1 MDKMKNSG
9 MSETMQ
15 TLTRKSAC
23 VMLSLLLLLS
33 AVLPVKAAAE
43 TASAKVVRVGSF
55 EDTFNY
61 VNEKG
66 ARKGYGYELLET
78 LSGYTG
84 WQFEYVTCDWS
95 DCFEKLKNGEVDI
108 IGGISYTEDRTQEML
123 FSDESMGVEKYYLY
137 ADLSR
142 ADISASD
149 FKTLNGKK
157 IGVLMG
163 TEPEVMLAEWEEKYG
178 LKTEHVNISNNEDVK
193 QKLANHEI
201 DCFVSLEESFWAER
215 GISTITRV
223 GESGIYYA
231 INKNRPDIKEELDD
245 AMRALDEAV
254 PFYTADLYKRYFSM
268 DYTPILTGEE
278 KAWLRKHG
286 AIRMGFL
293 ASDSGVSTYDPATGE
308 FTGVITDYIQF
319 AADCLGNQE
328 LEFQLVGYDS
338 KEAELDALKSG
349 EIDMIFHCDQN
360 PNLAE
365 EYHFACTNTTWTSNL
380 MAVTNKQHFNENN
393 VNRIVVPQNK
403 LSLKKYLAFYYPQ
416 WEIVDCDTQED
427 AARLVKDG
435 QADCFV
441 TGISSENKYSK
452 KYSFYSVPLVN
463 PVRSCFA
470 VNSGNRSLLSILNKT
485 IKAMPVNMLAGALAM
500 YKSSA
505 RKVTLS
511 DFIRDNFFKVM
522 LISSIA
528 VAVVLLTILMLL
540 QKARK
545 AEAAA
550 RKAASDTQEL
560 NAKLQV
566 AVEKAES
573 ANRAKSTFLSNMSHD
588 IRTPMNAIIGFTTLA
603 LSNIDDTDRVKD
615 YLGKTLASSN
625 HLLSL
630 INDVL
635 DMSRIESGKIH
646 LEEVEVN
653 LSDVLHD
660 LKTIVSGQIYAKQ
673 LELYM
678 DAMDVTDEDV
688 YCDKTRLNQI
698 LLNLLSN
705 AIKFTPAG
713 GTVSVR
719 VRQLAGKVR
728 GCGQYEFRIKDNG
741 IGMSQEFAQKIF
753 EPFER
758 ERTSTVSRIQGTGLG
773 MAITKNIVDMM
784 GGTIEVQTAQGKGTE
799 FTVCVPMRAQ
809 TEQRPVEKITELEGL
824 KALVV
829 DDDFNTCDSVTKML
843 VKVGMRAEWTLS
855 GKEAVLRARQSIEMS
870 DVYHAYIIDWRLPDM
885 NGIEVTRQIRSL
897 HDDTPIIILTAYD
910 WSDIEV
916 EAKAAGVTAFCAKP
930 MFMSDLRETLMSALG
945 QKPADAVQRLLPEK
959 NADFKGKHILLVEDN
974 ELNREI
980 AQEILREYGFL
991 VDSAEN
997 GAVAVEKVSTTAPGS
1012 YDLVLMDVQMPIMDG
1027 YTATRKIRARRPKPL
1042 KSLRR
1047 HHGAGGR
1054 LGTQRRRVGH
1064 HPPLQTLRKA
1074 QLQPCGGRRQPHEA
1088 HEHCHE
1094 AAVLSAVPAG
1104 LY

>member
-78 LSGYTG
+78 LSGYAG

-95 DCFEKLKNGEVDI
+95 DCFEKLKNGEIDI

-123 FSDESMGVEKYYLY
+123 FSDEPMGVEKYYLY

-293 ASDSGVSTYDPATGE
+293 ASDSGVSTFDPATGE

-393 VNRIVVPQNK
+393 VNRIAVPQNK

-511 DFIRDNFFKVM
+511 DFIKDNFFKVM

-678 DAMDVTDEDV
+678 DVMDVTDEDV

-855 GKEAVLRARQSIEMS
+855 GKEAVLRARQALEMS

-945 QKPADAVQRLLPEK
+945 QKSADAVQGLLPEK

-997 GAVAVEKVSTTAPGS
+997 GAVAVEKVSTAAPGS

-1027 YTATRKIRARRPKPL
+1027 YTATRKIRALDDPARAKLPILAMTANAFDEDRRNALESGMNGFLSKPIVIDDL
-1042 KSLRR
+1042 MQELHKIL
-1047 HHGAGGR
+1047 
-1054 LGTQRRRVGH
+1054 
-1064 HPPLQTLRKA
+1064 
-1074 QLQPCGGRRQPHEA
+1074 
-1088 HEHCHE
+1088 
-1094 AAVLSAVPAG
+1094 
-1104 LY
+1104 

>member
-1 MDKMKNSG
+1 MGKMKNFG
-9 MSETMQ
+9 TSETMQ
-15 TLTRKSAC
+15 TLMRKSVCAL
-23 VMLSLLLLLS
+23 LSLLLLLS
-33 AVLPVKAAAE
+33 VVLPVKAAAE
-43 TASAKVVRVGSF
+43 TAPVKVVRVGSF

-95 DCFEKLKNGEVDI
+95 NCFKKLKNGEIDI
-108 IGGISYTEDRTQEML
+108 MGGISYTEDRTEEML
-123 FSDESMGVEKYYLY
+123 FSDEPMGVEKYYLY

-149 FKTLNGKK
+149 YKTLNGKK

-163 TEPEVMLAEWEEKYG
+163 TEPEVMLTEWEEKYG

-201 DCFVSLEESFWAER
+201 DCFVSLEESFWADL

-231 INKNRPDIKEELDD
+231 LNKDRPDLKEELDD
-245 AMRALDEAV
+245 AMRALDEAA

-278 KAWLRKHG
+278 MAWLKEHG
-286 AIRMGFL
+286 AIKMGFL
-293 ASDSGVSTYDPATGE
+293 TSDSGVSTFDPATGE

-349 EIDMIFHCDQN
+349 EIDMIFHFDQS
-360 PNLAE
+360 PNRAE
-365 EYHFACTNTTWTSNL
+365 EYQFACTNTTWTSNL
-380 MAVTNKQHFNENN
+380 MAVTNQQLFNENN
-393 VNRIVVPQNK
+393 VNRIAVPQNK

-427 AARLVKDG
+427 AAKLVKDG

-511 DFIRDNFFKVM
+511 DFIKDNFFMALLV
-522 LISSIA
+522 SSIA
-528 VAVVLLTILMLL
+528 VAAILLTILKLL
-540 QKARK
+540 RKARK

-573 ANRAKSTFLSNMSHD
+573 ANHAKSTFLFNMSHD
-588 IRTPMNAIIGFTTLA
+588 IRTPMNAIIGYA
-603 LSNIDDTDRVKD
+603 D
-615 YLGKTLASSN
+615 LASR
-625 HLLSL
+625 HLDDPAKLKNYMENIQVCGQNL
-630 INDVL
+630 LMLLNNVL
-635 DMSRIESGKIH
+635 DLARIE
-646 LEEVEVN
+646 N
-653 LSDVLHD
+653 
-660 LKTIVSGQIYAKQ
+660 
-673 LELYM
+673 
-678 DAMDVTDEDV
+678 
-688 YCDKTRLNQI
+688 DKTEMEYSVSDIEKDFRNCVAMFRNQADSKGQTLMVTTQLPYPYVYADI
-698 LLNLLSN
+698 PHLTEICTNLVSN
-705 AIKFTPAG
+705 AVKYTGAG
-713 GTVSVR
+713 GTIRCNVTQKPGEKEGWCDTV
-719 VRQLAGKVR
+719 VTVA
-728 GCGQYEFRIKDNG
+728 DNG
-741 IGMSQEFAQKIF
+741 IGMSQEFQKHIF

-758 ERTSTVSRIQGTGLG
+758 ERTSTVSKVEGSGIGMGIVKKLVGL
-773 MAITKNIVDMM
+773 M
-784 GGTIEVQTAQGKGTE
+784 GGTVEVESRIGVGST
-799 FTVCVPMRAQ
+799 FTVTIPCRIASEDETQAKRETNPSDQKCLCGTRILLTEDNDLNAEIAVELLQEEGCTVDRAKDGVECVDMLEKAANGTYQ
-809 TEQRPVEKITELEGL
+809 LILMDIQMPV
-824 KALVV
+824 
-829 DDDFNTCDSVTKML
+829 
-843 VKVGMRAEWTLS
+843 
-855 GKEAVLRARQSIEMS
+855 
-870 DVYHAYIIDWRLPDM
+870 M
-885 NGIEVTRQIRSL
+885 NG
-897 HDDTPIIILTAYD
+897 YD
-910 WSDIEV
+910 
-916 EAKAAGVTAFCAKP
+916 AA
-930 MFMSDLRETLMSALG
+930 
-945 QKPADAVQRLLPEK
+945 
-959 NADFKGKHILLVEDN
+959 
-974 ELNREI
+974 
-980 AQEILREYGFL
+980 
-991 VDSAEN
+991 
-997 GAVAVEKVSTTAPGS
+997 
-1012 YDLVLMDVQMPIMDG
+1012 
-1027 YTATRKIRARRPKPL
+1027 RKIRGLDDPQKANIPIIAMTANAFTEDRQVALDAGMNDHIAKPINMNVL
-1042 KSLRR
+1042 
-1047 HHGAGGR
+1047 
-1054 LGTQRRRVGH
+1054 V
-1064 HPPLQTLRKA
+1064 PTLRKY
-1074 QLQPCGGRRQPHEA
+1074 L
-1088 HEHCHE
+1088 
-1094 AAVLSAVPAG
+1094 
-1104 LY
+1104 

>member
-95 DCFEKLKNGEVDI
+95 DCFEKLKNGEIDI

-123 FSDESMGVEKYYLY
+123 FSDEPMGVEKYYLY

-149 FKTLNGKK
+149 FKTLNGQK

-215 GISTITRV
+215 GISTITCV

-293 ASDSGVSTYDPATGE
+293 ASDSGVSTFDPATGE

-393 VNRIVVPQNK
+393 VNRIAVPQNK

-511 DFIRDNFFKVM
+511 DFIKDNFFKVM

-678 DAMDVTDEDV
+678 DVMDVTDEDV

-719 VRQLAGKVR
+719 VRQLAGKVH

-916 EAKAAGVTAFCAKP
+916 EAKAAGVTAFCSKP

-945 QKPADAVQRLLPEK
+945 QKQTDAVQGLLPEK

-980 AQEILREYGFL
+980 AQEILQEYGFL
-991 VDSAEN
+991 VDTAEN
-997 GAVAVEKVSTTAPGS
+997 GAVAVEKVSTAAPGS

-1027 YTATRKIRARRPKPL
+1027 YTATRKIRALDDPARAKLPILAMTANAFDEDRRNALESGMNGFLSKPIVIGDL
-1042 KSLRR
+1042 VQELHKIL
-1047 HHGAGGR
+1047 
-1054 LGTQRRRVGH
+1054 
-1064 HPPLQTLRKA
+1064 
-1074 QLQPCGGRRQPHEA
+1074 
-1088 HEHCHE
+1088 
-1094 AAVLSAVPAG
+1094 
-1104 LY
+1104 

>member
-33 AVLPVKAAAE
+33 AMLPVKAAAE
-43 TASAKVVRVGSF
+43 TAPAKVVRVGSF

-95 DCFEKLKNGEVDI
+95 NCFEKLKNGEIDI
-108 IGGISYTEDRTQEML
+108 MGGISYTEDRTEEML
-123 FSDESMGVEKYYLY
+123 FSDEPMGVEKYYLC

-163 TEPEVMLAEWEEKYG
+163 TEPEVMLTEWEEKYG
-178 LKTEHVNISNNEDVK
+178 LETEHVNISNNEDVK

-245 AMRALDEAV
+245 AMRALNEAA

-278 KAWLRKHG
+278 KAWLKEHG
-286 AIRMGFL
+286 AIKMGFL
-293 ASDSGVSTYDPATGE
+293 TSDSGVSTFDPATGE

-349 EIDMIFHCDQN
+349 EIDMIFHFDQS

-393 VNRIVVPQNK
+393 VNRIAVPQNK

-511 DFIRDNFFKVM
+511 DFIKDNFFKVL

-566 AVEKAES
+566 AVEKAET

-678 DAMDVTDEDV
+678 DVMDVTDEDV

-719 VRQLAGKVR
+719 VRQLAGKVH

-758 ERTSTVSRIQGTGLG
+758 ERTSTVSGIQGTGLG

-784 GGTIEVQTAQGKGTE
+784 GGSIEVQTAQGKGSE
-799 FTVCVPMRAQ
+799 FIIRVPLRVQ
-809 TEQRPVEKITELEGL
+809 TEHRPVEKITELEGL

-843 VKVGMRAEWTLS
+843 VKVEMRAEWTLS

-897 HDDTPIIILTAYD
+897 NDDTPIIILTAYD

-916 EAKAAGVTAFCAKP
+916 EAKAAGVTAFCSKP
-930 MFMSDLRETLMSALG
+930 MFLSDLRETLMSALG
-945 QKPADAVQRLLPEK
+945 QKLTDASQELLPEK
-959 NADFKGKHILLVEDN
+959 NADFKDRHILLVEDN

-980 AQEILREYGFL
+980 AQEILREYGFQ
-991 VDSAEN
+991 VDTAEN
-997 GAVAVEKVSTTAPGS
+997 GEVAVEKVSTAAPGS
-1012 YDLVLMDVQMPIMDG
+1012 YDLVLMDVQMPVMDG
-1027 YTATRKIRARRPKPL
+1027 YTATRKIRALDDPARAKLPILAMTANAFDEDRRNALESGMNGFLSKPIVIGDL
-1042 KSLRR
+1042 VQELHKIL
-1047 HHGAGGR
+1047 
-1054 LGTQRRRVGH
+1054 
-1064 HPPLQTLRKA
+1064 
-1074 QLQPCGGRRQPHEA
+1074 
-1088 HEHCHE
+1088 
-1094 AAVLSAVPAG
+1094 
-1104 LY
+1104 

>member
-15 TLTRKSAC
+15 TLIRKSAC

-78 LSGYTG
+78 LSGYAG

-95 DCFEKLKNGEVDI
+95 GCFEKLKNGEIDI

-123 FSDESMGVEKYYLY
+123 FSDEPMGVEKYYLY

-293 ASDSGVSTYDPATGE
+293 ASDSGVSTFDPATGE

-393 VNRIVVPQNK
+393 VNRIAVPQNK

-511 DFIRDNFFKVM
+511 DFIKDNFFKVM

-660 LKTIVSGQIYAKQ
+660 LKTIVSGQIFAKQ

-678 DAMDVTDEDV
+678 DVMDVTDEDV

-997 GAVAVEKVSTTAPGS
+997 GAVAVEKVSTAAPGS

-1027 YTATRKIRARRPKPL
+1027 YTATRKIRALDDPARAKLPILAMTANAFDEDRRNALESGMNGFLSKPIVIDDL
-1042 KSLRR
+1042 V
-1047 HHGAGGR
+1047 
-1054 LGTQRRRVGH
+1054 QE
-1064 HPPLQTLRKA
+1064 LRKI
-1074 QLQPCGGRRQPHEA
+1074 L
-1088 HEHCHE
+1088 
-1094 AAVLSAVPAG
+1094 
-1104 LY
+1104 

>member
-1 MDKMKNSG
+1 
-9 MSETMQ
+9 MQ

-95 DCFEKLKNGEVDI
+95 DCFEKLKNGEIDI

-123 FSDESMGVEKYYLY
+123 FSDEPMGVEKYYLY

-293 ASDSGVSTYDPATGE
+293 ASDSGVSTFDPATGE

-393 VNRIVVPQNK
+393 VNRIAVPQNK

-511 DFIRDNFFKVM
+511 DFIKDNFFKVM

-615 YLGKTLASSN
+615 YLAKTLASSN

-855 GKEAVLRARQSIEMS
+855 GKEAVLRARQALEMS

-916 EAKAAGVTAFCAKP
+916 EAKAAGVTAFCSKP

-945 QKPADAVQRLLPEK
+945 QKSADAVQGLLPEK

-997 GAVAVEKVSTTAPGS
+997 GAVAVEKVSTAAPGS
-1012 YDLVLMDVQMPIMDG
+1012 YDLVLMDAQMPIMDG
-1027 YTATRKIRARRPKPL
+1027 YTATRKIRALDDPARAKLPILAMTANAFDEDRRNALESGMNGFLSKPIVIDDL
-1042 KSLRR
+1042 VQELHKIL
-1047 HHGAGGR
+1047 
-1054 LGTQRRRVGH
+1054 
-1064 HPPLQTLRKA
+1064 
-1074 QLQPCGGRRQPHEA
+1074 
-1088 HEHCHE
+1088 
-1094 AAVLSAVPAG
+1094 
-1104 LY
+1104 

>member
-1 MDKMKNSG
+1 M
-9 MSETMQ
+9 
-15 TLTRKSAC
+15 RKSVCALLC
-23 VMLSLLLLLS
+23 LLLLLS
-33 AVLPVKAAAE
+33 VVLPVKAAAE
-43 TASAKVVRVGSF
+43 TAPAKVVRVGSF

-66 ARKGYGYELLET
+66 ARKGYGYELLQT

-95 DCFEKLKNGEVDI
+95 NCFKKLKNGEIDI

-123 FSDESMGVEKYYLY
+123 FSDEPMGVEKYYLY

-149 FKTLNGKK
+149 YKTLNGKK

-163 TEPEVMLAEWEEKYG
+163 TEPEVMLTEWEEKYG

-231 INKNRPDIKEELDD
+231 INKNRPDLKEELDD

-254 PFYTADLYKRYFSM
+254 PFYTADLYKRYFSL
-268 DYTPILTGEE
+268 DYIPILTGEE
-278 KAWLRKHG
+278 KAWLKEHG
-286 AIRMGFL
+286 AIKMGFL
-293 ASDSGVSTYDPATGE
+293 PSDRGVSTYDPATGE

-349 EIDMIFHCDQN
+349 EIDMIFHFDQS

-393 VNRIVVPQNK
+393 VNRIAVPQNK

-511 DFIRDNFFKVM
+511 DFIKDNFFMALLV
-522 LISSIA
+522 SSIA
-528 VAVVLLTILMLL
+528 VAAILLTILKLL
-540 QKARK
+540 RKARK

-550 RKAASDTQEL
+550 RKAANDTQKL

-566 AVEKAES
+566 AVENAES
-573 ANRAKSTFLSNMSHD
+573 ANHAKSTFLFNMSHD
-588 IRTPMNAIIGFTTLA
+588 IRTPMNAIIGYA
-603 LSNIDDTDRVKD
+603 D
-615 YLGKTLASSN
+615 LASRHLDDPAKLKNYMENIQVCGQNLLMLLNNVLDLARIENDKTEMEYSVSDVEKDFRN
-625 HLLSL
+625 CVAMFRNQADSKGQTLTVTTHLLYPYVYAD
-630 INDVL
+630 IP
-635 DMSRIESGKIH
+635 H
-646 LEEVEVN
+646 LTEICTN
-653 LSDVLHD
+653 LV
-660 LKTIVSGQIYAKQ
+660 
-673 LELYM
+673 
-678 DAMDVTDEDV
+678 
-688 YCDKTRLNQI
+688 
-698 LLNLLSN
+698 SN
-705 AIKFTPAG
+705 AVKYTGAG
-713 GTVSVR
+713 GTIRCNVTQKPGEKEGWCDTV
-719 VRQLAGKVR
+719 VTVA
-728 GCGQYEFRIKDNG
+728 DNG
-741 IGMSQEFAQKIF
+741 IGMSQEFQKHIF

-758 ERTSTVSRIQGTGLG
+758 ERTSTVSKVEGSGIG
-773 MAITKNIVDMM
+773 MGIV
-784 GGTIEVQTAQGKGTE
+784 K
-799 FTVCVPMRAQ
+799 
-809 TEQRPVEKITELEGL
+809 K
-824 KALVV
+824 LV
-829 DDDFNTCDSVTKML
+829 
-843 VKVGMRAEWTLS
+843 G
-855 GKEAVLRARQSIEMS
+855 
-870 DVYHAYIIDWRLPDM
+870 
-885 NGIEVTRQIRSL
+885 
-897 HDDTPIIILTAYD
+897 
-910 WSDIEV
+910 
-916 EAKAAGVTAFCAKP
+916 
-930 MFMSDLRETLMSALG
+930 LMSG
-945 QKPADAVQRLLPEK
+945 T
-959 NADFKGKHILLVEDN
+959 
-974 ELNREI
+974 
-980 AQEILREYGFL
+980 
-991 VDSAEN
+991 
-997 GAVAVEKVSTTAPGS
+997 VAVESKIGVGS
-1012 YDLVLMDVQMPIMDG
+1012 KFTVTIPCRIASEDETQAKRETNPSDQKCLCGTRILLTEDNDLNAEIATELLQEEGCTVDRAKDGVECVDMLEKAANGTYQLILMDIQMPVMNG
-1027 YTATRKIRARRPKPL
+1027 YDAARKIRGLDDPQKANIPIIAMTANAFTEDRQVALDAGMNDHIAKPINMNVL
-1042 KSLRR
+1042 
-1047 HHGAGGR
+1047 
-1054 LGTQRRRVGH
+1054 V
-1064 HPPLQTLRKA
+1064 PTLRKY
-1074 QLQPCGGRRQPHEA
+1074 L
-1088 HEHCHE
+1088 
-1094 AAVLSAVPAG
+1094 
-1104 LY
+1104 

>member
-1 MDKMKNSG
+1 MGKMKNFG
-9 MSETMQ
+9 TSETMQ
-15 TLTRKSAC
+15 TLMRKSVC

-33 AVLPVKAAAE
+33 AVLPVKAAEE
-43 TASAKVVRVGSF
+43 TAPAKVVRVGSF

-66 ARKGYGYELLET
+66 ARKGYGYELLQT

-95 DCFEKLKNGEVDI
+95 NCFEKLKNGEIDI
-108 IGGISYTEDRTQEML
+108 MGGISYTEDRAEEML
-123 FSDESMGVEKYYLY
+123 FSDEPMGEEKYYLY

-149 FKTLNGKK
+149 YKTLNGKK

-163 TEPEVMLAEWEEKYG
+163 TEPEVMLTEWEEKYD

-231 INKNRPDIKEELDD
+231 INKNRPDLKEELDN

-278 KAWLRKHG
+278 KAWLKEHG
-286 AIRMGFL
+286 AIKMGFL
-293 ASDSGVSTYDPATGE
+293 TSDSGVSTFDPATGE

-349 EIDMIFHCDQN
+349 EIDMIFHFDQS

-380 MAVTNKQHFNENN
+380 MVVTNQQFFTENKA
-393 VNRIVVPQNK
+393 NRVAVPQNK

-427 AARLVKDG
+427 AVKLVKDG

-452 KYSFYSVPLVN
+452 KYSFYSVPLLN
-463 PVRSCFA
+463 PVKSCFA

-511 DFIRDNFFKVM
+511 DFIKDNFFMALLV
-522 LISSIA
+522 SSIA
-528 VAVVLLTILMLL
+528 VAAILLTILKLL
-540 QKARK
+540 RKARK

-573 ANRAKSTFLSNMSHD
+573 ANHAKSTFLFNMSHD
-588 IRTPMNAIIGFTTLA
+588 IRTPMNAIIGYA
-603 LSNIDDTDRVKD
+603 D
-615 YLGKTLASSN
+615 LASR
-625 HLLSL
+625 HLDDPAKLKNYMENIQVCGQNL
-630 INDVL
+630 LMLLNNVL
-635 DMSRIESGKIH
+635 DLARIENDKTEMEYS
-646 LEEVEVN
+646 V
-653 LSDVLHD
+653 SDIEKDFRNCVAMFRNQAD
-660 LKTIVSGQIYAKQ
+660 SKGQTLTVTTQLQYPYIYADIPH
-673 LELYM
+673 LTEIC
-678 DAMDVTDEDV
+678 T
-688 YCDKTRLNQI
+688 
-698 LLNLLSN
+698 NLVSN
-705 AIKFTPAG
+705 AVKYTGAG
-713 GTVSVR
+713 GTIRCNVTQKPGEKEGWCDTV
-719 VRQLAGKVR
+719 VTVA
-728 GCGQYEFRIKDNG
+728 DNG
-741 IGMSQEFAQKIF
+741 IGMSQEFQKHIF

-758 ERTSTVSRIQGTGLG
+758 ERTSTVSKVEGSGIGMGIVKKLVGL
-773 MAITKNIVDMM
+773 M
-784 GGTIEVQTAQGKGTE
+784 GGTVEVESRIGVGST
-799 FTVCVPMRAQ
+799 FTVTIPCRIASEDETQAKRETNPSDQKCLCGTRILL
-809 TEQRPVEKITELEGL
+809 TEDNDLNAEIATELLQEEGCTVDRAKDGVECVDML
-824 KALVV
+824 EKAANGTYQLILMDIQMPV
-829 DDDFNTCDSVTKML
+829 
-843 VKVGMRAEWTLS
+843 
-855 GKEAVLRARQSIEMS
+855 
-870 DVYHAYIIDWRLPDM
+870 M
-885 NGIEVTRQIRSL
+885 NG
-897 HDDTPIIILTAYD
+897 YD
-910 WSDIEV
+910 
-916 EAKAAGVTAFCAKP
+916 AA
-930 MFMSDLRETLMSALG
+930 
-945 QKPADAVQRLLPEK
+945 
-959 NADFKGKHILLVEDN
+959 
-974 ELNREI
+974 
-980 AQEILREYGFL
+980 
-991 VDSAEN
+991 
-997 GAVAVEKVSTTAPGS
+997 
-1012 YDLVLMDVQMPIMDG
+1012 
-1027 YTATRKIRARRPKPL
+1027 RKIRGLDDPQKANIPIIAMTANAFTEDRQVALDAGMNDHIAKPINMDVL
-1042 KSLRR
+1042 
-1047 HHGAGGR
+1047 
-1054 LGTQRRRVGH
+1054 V
-1064 HPPLQTLRKA
+1064 PTLRKY
-1074 QLQPCGGRRQPHEA
+1074 L
-1088 HEHCHE
+1088 
-1094 AAVLSAVPAG
+1094 
-1104 LY
+1104 

>member
-15 TLTRKSAC
+15 TLMRKSVC

-66 ARKGYGYELLET
+66 ARKGYGYELLQT

-95 DCFEKLKNGEVDI
+95 DCFEKLKNGEIDI

-123 FSDESMGVEKYYLY
+123 FSDEPMGVEKYYLY

-142 ADISASD
+142 TDISASD

-163 TEPEVMLAEWEEKYG
+163 TEPEEMLTEWEEKHG
-178 LKTEHVNISNNEDVK
+178 IKTEHVNISDNEDVK

-293 ASDSGVSTYDPATGE
+293 ASDSGVSTFDPATGE

-393 VNRIVVPQNK
+393 VNRIAVPQNK

-427 AARLVKDG
+427 AARLIETG

-441 TGISSENKYSK
+441 TGISSEENYSK
-452 KYSFYSVPLVN
+452 KYGFYSVPLLN
-463 PVRSCFA
+463 PVKSCFA
-470 VNSGNRSLLSILNKT
+470 VNSGNCSLLSILNKT
-485 IKAMPVNMLAGALAM
+485 IKAKPINLLAGSIAM
-500 YKSSA
+500 YQSSV

-511 DFIRDNFFKVM
+511 
-522 LISSIA
+522 
-528 VAVVLLTILMLL
+528 
-540 QKARK
+540 
-545 AEAAA
+545 
-550 RKAASDTQEL
+550 
-560 NAKLQV
+560 
-566 AVEKAES
+566 
-573 ANRAKSTFLSNMSHD
+573 
-588 IRTPMNAIIGFTTLA
+588 
-603 LSNIDDTDRVKD
+603 
-615 YLGKTLASSN
+615 
-625 HLLSL
+625 
-630 INDVL
+630 
-635 DMSRIESGKIH
+635 
-646 LEEVEVN
+646 EVCTN
-653 LSDVLHD
+653 LV
-660 LKTIVSGQIYAKQ
+660 
-673 LELYM
+673 
-678 DAMDVTDEDV
+678 
-688 YCDKTRLNQI
+688 
-698 LLNLLSN
+698 SN
-705 AIKFTPAG
+705 AVKYTGAC
-713 GTVSVR
+713 GTIHCDIT
-719 VRQLAGKVR
+719 QKPGKKEGWCDTV
-728 GCGQYEFRIKDNG
+728 ITVADNG
-741 IGMSQEFAQKIF
+741 IGMSQEFQKHIF

-758 ERTSTVSRIQGTGLG
+758 ERTSTVSKVEGSGIGMGIVKKLVGL
-773 MAITKNIVDMM
+773 M
-784 GGTIEVQTAQGKGTE
+784 GGTVEVESKIGVGST
-799 FTVCVPMRAQ
+799 FTVTIPCRIASQ
-809 TEQRPVEKITELEGL
+809 EERQAKRDTTSSDK
-824 KALVV
+824 K
-829 DDDFNTCDSVTKML
+829 S
-843 VKVGMRAEWTLS
+843 LS
-855 GKEAVLRARQSIEMS
+855 GTKILLAEDNDLNAEIAVELLQEEGCTVDRAKDGVECVDMLEKAANGTYQLILM
-870 DVYHAYIIDWRLPDM
+870 DIQMPVM
-885 NGIEVTRQIRSL
+885 NGYDAAKKIRRM
-897 HDDTPIIILTAYD
+897 DDLPKADIPIIAMTANAFSEDKQAALDAGMNDHVSKPINRNILVPT
-910 WSDIEV
+910 I
-916 EAKAAGVTAFCAKP
+916 
-930 MFMSDLRETLMSALG
+930 
-945 QKPADAVQRLLPEK
+945 QKYL
-959 NADFKGKHILLVEDN
+959 
-974 ELNREI
+974 
-980 AQEILREYGFL
+980 
-991 VDSAEN
+991 
-997 GAVAVEKVSTTAPGS
+997 
-1012 YDLVLMDVQMPIMDG
+1012 
-1027 YTATRKIRARRPKPL
+1027 
-1042 KSLRR
+1042 
-1047 HHGAGGR
+1047 
-1054 LGTQRRRVGH
+1054 
-1064 HPPLQTLRKA
+1064 
-1074 QLQPCGGRRQPHEA
+1074 
-1088 HEHCHE
+1088 
-1094 AAVLSAVPAG
+1094 
-1104 LY
+1104 

>member
-15 TLTRKSAC
+15 TLMRKSVC

-33 AVLPVKAAAE
+33 AVLPVKAAEE
-43 TASAKVVRVGSF
+43 TAPVKVVRVGSF

-66 ARKGYGYELLET
+66 ARKGYGYELLQT

-95 DCFEKLKNGEVDI
+95 DCFEKLKNGEIDI
-108 IGGISYTEDRTQEML
+108 MGAISYTEDRAEEML
-123 FSDESMGVEKYYLY
+123 FSDEPMGEEKYYLY

-149 FKTLNGKK
+149 YKTLNGKK
-157 IGVLMG
+157 VGVLMG
-163 TEPEVMLAEWEEKYG
+163 TEPEVMLTEWEEKYG
-178 LKTEHVNISNNEDVK
+178 LKTEHVNVSNNEDAK

-201 DCFVSLEESFWAER
+201 DCFVSLEESFWADL

-223 GESGIYYA
+223 GKSGIYYA
-231 INKNRPDIKEELDD
+231 LNKDRPDLKEELDN

-268 DYTPILTGEE
+268 DYTPILIGEE
-278 KAWLRKHG
+278 KAWLKEHG
-286 AIRMGFL
+286 AIKMGFL
-293 ASDSGVSTYDPATGE
+293 TSDSGVSTFDPATGE

-349 EIDMIFHCDQN
+349 EIDMIFHFDQS

-393 VNRIVVPQNK
+393 VNRIAVPQNK

-427 AARLVKDG
+427 AAKLVKDG

-452 KYSFYSVPLVN
+452 KYSFYSVPLLN
-463 PVRSCFA
+463 PVKSCFA

-511 DFIRDNFFKVM
+511 DFIKDNFFMALLV
-522 LISSIA
+522 SSIA

-550 RKAASDTQEL
+550 RKAANDTQKL

-566 AVEKAES
+566 TVENAES
-573 ANRAKSTFLSNMSHD
+573 ANHAKSTFLFNMSHD
-588 IRTPMNAIIGFTTLA
+588 IRTPMNAIIAYADLA
-603 LSNIDDTDRVKD
+603 SRHLDDPAKLKNYMENIQVCGQNLLMLLNNVLGLARIENDKTEMEYSVSNIEKD
-615 YLGKTLASSN
+615 FRNCVAMFRNQADSKGQTLTVTTQ
-625 HLLSL
+625 L
-630 INDVL
+630 
-635 DMSRIESGKIH
+635 
-646 LEEVEVN
+646 
-653 LSDVLHD
+653 
-660 LKTIVSGQIYAKQ
+660 QYPYIYADIPH
-673 LELYM
+673 LTEIC
-678 DAMDVTDEDV
+678 T
-688 YCDKTRLNQI
+688 
-698 LLNLLSN
+698 NLVSN
-705 AIKFTPAG
+705 AVKYTGAG
-713 GTVSVR
+713 GTIRCNVTQKPGEKEGWCDTV
-719 VRQLAGKVR
+719 VTVA
-728 GCGQYEFRIKDNG
+728 DNG
-741 IGMSQEFAQKIF
+741 IGMSQEFQKHIF

-758 ERTSTVSRIQGTGLG
+758 ERTSTVSKVEGSGIGMGIVKKLVGLMSGTVEVESRIGVGSTFTVTIPCRIASEDETQAKRETNPSDQKCLCGTRILLTEDNDLNAEIAVELLQEEGCTVDRAKDG
-773 MAITKNIVDMM
+773 VECVDMLEKAAN
-784 GGTIEVQTAQGKGTE
+784 GTYQLILMDIQ
-799 FTVCVPMRAQ
+799 M
-809 TEQRPVEKITELEGL
+809 PV
-824 KALVV
+824 
-829 DDDFNTCDSVTKML
+829 
-843 VKVGMRAEWTLS
+843 
-855 GKEAVLRARQSIEMS
+855 
-870 DVYHAYIIDWRLPDM
+870 M
-885 NGIEVTRQIRSL
+885 NG
-897 HDDTPIIILTAYD
+897 YD
-910 WSDIEV
+910 
-916 EAKAAGVTAFCAKP
+916 AA
-930 MFMSDLRETLMSALG
+930 
-945 QKPADAVQRLLPEK
+945 
-959 NADFKGKHILLVEDN
+959 
-974 ELNREI
+974 
-980 AQEILREYGFL
+980 
-991 VDSAEN
+991 
-997 GAVAVEKVSTTAPGS
+997 
-1012 YDLVLMDVQMPIMDG
+1012 
-1027 YTATRKIRARRPKPL
+1027 RKIRGLDDPQKANIPIIAMTANAFTEDRQVALDAGMNDHIAKPINMNVL
-1042 KSLRR
+1042 
-1047 HHGAGGR
+1047 
-1054 LGTQRRRVGH
+1054 V
-1064 HPPLQTLRKA
+1064 PTLRKY
-1074 QLQPCGGRRQPHEA
+1074 L
-1088 HEHCHE
+1088 
-1094 AAVLSAVPAG
+1094 
-1104 LY
+1104 

>member
-95 DCFEKLKNGEVDI
+95 DCFEKLKNGEIDI

-123 FSDESMGVEKYYLY
+123 FSDEPMGVEKYYLY
-137 ADLSR
+137 ADLAR

-149 FKTLNGKK
+149 FKTLNGQK

-293 ASDSGVSTYDPATGE
+293 ASDSGVSTFDPATGE

-393 VNRIVVPQNK
+393 VNRIAVPQNK

-511 DFIRDNFFKVM
+511 DFIKDNFFKVM

-566 AVEKAES
+566 AVEKAET

-678 DAMDVTDEDV
+678 DVMDVTDEDV

-719 VRQLAGKVR
+719 VRQLAGKVH

-916 EAKAAGVTAFCAKP
+916 EAKAAGVTAFCSKP

-980 AQEILREYGFL
+980 AQEILQEYGFL

-997 GAVAVEKVSTTAPGS
+997 GAVAVEKVSTAAPGS

-1027 YTATRKIRARRPKPL
+1027 YTATRKIRALDDPARAKLPILAMTANAFDEDRRNALESGMNGFLSKPIVIGDL
-1042 KSLRR
+1042 VQELHKIL
-1047 HHGAGGR
+1047 
-1054 LGTQRRRVGH
+1054 
-1064 HPPLQTLRKA
+1064 
-1074 QLQPCGGRRQPHEA
+1074 
-1088 HEHCHE
+1088 
-1094 AAVLSAVPAG
+1094 
-1104 LY
+1104 

>member
-1 MDKMKNSG
+1 
-9 MSETMQ
+9 MQ

-95 DCFEKLKNGEVDI
+95 DCFEKLKNGEIDI

-123 FSDESMGVEKYYLY
+123 FSDEPMGVEKYYLY

-293 ASDSGVSTYDPATGE
+293 ASDSGVSTFDPATGE

-393 VNRIVVPQNK
+393 VNRIAVPQNK

-511 DFIRDNFFKVM
+511 DFIKDNFFKVM

-673 LELYM
+673 LEFYM
-678 DAMDVTDEDV
+678 DAMDVTNEDV

-719 VRQLAGKVR
+719 VRQLAGQVR

-741 IGMSQEFAQKIF
+741 IGMSPEFAKKIF

-997 GAVAVEKVSTTAPGS
+997 GAVAVEKVSTAAPGS

-1027 YTATRKIRARRPKPL
+1027 YTATRKIRALDDPARAKLPILAMTANAFDENRRNALESGMNGFLSKPIVIDDL
-1042 KSLRR
+1042 V
-1047 HHGAGGR
+1047 
-1054 LGTQRRRVGH
+1054 QE
-1064 HPPLQTLRKA
+1064 LRKI
-1074 QLQPCGGRRQPHEA
+1074 L
-1088 HEHCHE
+1088 
-1094 AAVLSAVPAG
+1094 
-1104 LY
+1104 

>member
-23 VMLSLLLLLS
+23 VVLSLLLLLS

-43 TASAKVVRVGSF
+43 TAPAKVVRVGSF

-95 DCFEKLKNGEVDI
+95 NCFEKLKNGEIDI
-108 IGGISYTEDRTQEML
+108 MGGISYTEDRTEEML
-123 FSDESMGVEKYYLY
+123 FSDEPMGVEKYYLY

-163 TEPEVMLAEWEEKYG
+163 TEPEVMLTEWEEKYG
-178 LKTEHVNISNNEDVK
+178 LKTQHVNISNNEDVK
-193 QKLANHEI
+193 RKLANHEI

-231 INKNRPDIKEELDD
+231 INKNRPDLKEELDD

-278 KAWLRKHG
+278 KAWLKEHG
-286 AIRMGFL
+286 AIKMGFL
-293 ASDSGVSTYDPATGE
+293 TSDSGVSTFDPATGE

-349 EIDMIFHCDQN
+349 EIDMIFHFDQN

-393 VNRIVVPQNK
+393 VNRIAVPQNK

-427 AARLVKDG
+427 AAKLVKDG

-511 DFIRDNFFKVM
+511 DFIKDNFFMALLVG
-522 LISSIA
+522 SIA
-528 VAVVLLTILMLL
+528 VAAILLTILKLL
-540 QKARK
+540 RKARK

-550 RKAASDTQEL
+550 RKAANDTQKL

-566 AVEKAES
+566 AVENAES
-573 ANRAKSTFLSNMSHD
+573 ANRAKSTFLFNMSHD
-588 IRTPMNAIIGFTTLA
+588 IRTPMNAIIGYA
-603 LSNIDDTDRVKD
+603 D
-615 YLGKTLASSN
+615 LASRHLDDPAKLKNYMENIQVCGQNLLMLLNNVLDLARIENDKTEMEYSVSDVEKDFRN
-625 HLLSL
+625 CVAMFRNQADSKGQTLTVTTHLLYPYVYAD
-630 INDVL
+630 IP
-635 DMSRIESGKIH
+635 H
-646 LEEVEVN
+646 LTEICTN
-653 LSDVLHD
+653 LV
-660 LKTIVSGQIYAKQ
+660 
-673 LELYM
+673 
-678 DAMDVTDEDV
+678 
-688 YCDKTRLNQI
+688 
-698 LLNLLSN
+698 SN
-705 AIKFTPAG
+705 AVKYTGAG
-713 GTVSVR
+713 GTIRCNVT
-719 VRQLAGKVR
+719 QKPGKKEGWCDTVVTVA
-728 GCGQYEFRIKDNG
+728 DNG
-741 IGMSQEFAQKIF
+741 IGMSQEFQKHIF

-758 ERTSTVSRIQGTGLG
+758 ERTSTVSKVEGSGIGMGIVKKLVGLMSGTVEVESRIGVGSTFTVTIPCRIASEDETQAKRETNPSDQKCLCGTRILLTEDNDLNAEIAVELLQEEGCTVDRAKDG
-773 MAITKNIVDMM
+773 VECVDMLEKAAN
-784 GGTIEVQTAQGKGTE
+784 GTYQLILMDIQ
-799 FTVCVPMRAQ
+799 M
-809 TEQRPVEKITELEGL
+809 PV
-824 KALVV
+824 
-829 DDDFNTCDSVTKML
+829 
-843 VKVGMRAEWTLS
+843 
-855 GKEAVLRARQSIEMS
+855 
-870 DVYHAYIIDWRLPDM
+870 M
-885 NGIEVTRQIRSL
+885 NG
-897 HDDTPIIILTAYD
+897 YD
-910 WSDIEV
+910 
-916 EAKAAGVTAFCAKP
+916 AA
-930 MFMSDLRETLMSALG
+930 
-945 QKPADAVQRLLPEK
+945 
-959 NADFKGKHILLVEDN
+959 
-974 ELNREI
+974 
-980 AQEILREYGFL
+980 
-991 VDSAEN
+991 
-997 GAVAVEKVSTTAPGS
+997 
-1012 YDLVLMDVQMPIMDG
+1012 
-1027 YTATRKIRARRPKPL
+1027 RKIRGLDDPQKANIPIIAMTANAFTEDRQVALDAGMNDHIAKPINMNVL
-1042 KSLRR
+1042 
-1047 HHGAGGR
+1047 
-1054 LGTQRRRVGH
+1054 V
-1064 HPPLQTLRKA
+1064 PTLRKY
-1074 QLQPCGGRRQPHEA
+1074 L
-1088 HEHCHE
+1088 
-1094 AAVLSAVPAG
+1094 
-1104 LY
+1104 